1 MGGVVSHPELAANHL
16 GDPLPGPALSHKA
29 PGERASA
36 QQLRNSLVLL
46 LRQPGEP
53 ARPRLVAKRGLP
65 RFPSALEPLAHRAR
79 GNAERF
85 GDAGLVPTLSSQFP
99 GANTPAFPPRDRFG
113 SLRLVHGRVL
123 PDLISS

>member
-16 GDPLPGPALSHKA
+16 GNPLPGPALSHEA
-29 PGERASA
+29 PGGRPSA
-36 QQLRNSLVLL
+36 EQLRNSLVLL
-46 LRQPGEP
+46 GGQPGEP
-53 ARPRLVAKRGLP
+53 TGPRGVAECGLAF
-65 RFPSALEPLAHRAR
+65 FPSALEPLAHRASS
-79 GNAERF
+79 NAERF

-123 PDLISS
+123 PDLISF